1 VSAGRFPIRL
11 LAHFGRTATPLV
23 QVTDARI
30 AAGGGWHG
38 AGTRVLDL
46 SNAARQIALRDPKT
60 GERTGDYI
68 SAADALRVLVA
79 LSYDEGN

>member
-1 VSAGRFPIRL
+1 MSAGRFPVRML
-11 LAHFGRTATPLV
+11 VHFGRWPSPLV

-38 AGTRVLDL
+38 AGTRALDL
-46 SNAARQIALRDPKT
+46 SNGARQIALRDPKT
-60 GERTGDYI
+60 GERTGEYI